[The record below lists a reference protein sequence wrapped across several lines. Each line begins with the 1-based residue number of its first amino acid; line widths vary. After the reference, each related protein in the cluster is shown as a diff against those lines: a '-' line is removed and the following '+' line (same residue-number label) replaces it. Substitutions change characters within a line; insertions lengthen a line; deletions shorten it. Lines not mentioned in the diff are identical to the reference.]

1 MTEIKYTGKKWDH
14 YEVNHKFTLG
24 LAAILLYWL
33 VILGMVVNAYFYFN
47 PMNSCD
53 GKTASTI
60 CRSSL

>member
-1 MTEIKYTGKKWDH
+1 MTEIKYTGKKWAH

-47 PMNSCD
+47 YMNSCD
-53 GKTASTI
+53 GKTTSVI
-60 CRSSL
+60 CRSSV